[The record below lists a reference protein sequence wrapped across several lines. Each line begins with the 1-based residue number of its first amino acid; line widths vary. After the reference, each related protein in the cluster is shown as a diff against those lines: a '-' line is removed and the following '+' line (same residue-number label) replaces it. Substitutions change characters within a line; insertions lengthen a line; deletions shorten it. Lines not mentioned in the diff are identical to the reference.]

1 MTNGEKFKTAKE
13 RVIEFERFCTS
24 TTDCGACV
32 LKNCREM
39 DECRY
44 AWLDLEAKEELRL
57 LPCPFCGGTPV
68 MADNIETMR
77 SLSYYVRC
85 ACGARTA
92 SALSE
97 SVVAEIWNRRAK

>member
-13 RVIEFERFCTS
+13 RSAAFKKFCERTCNNCPLDEECTNGN
-24 TTDCGACV
+24 DCNFV
-32 LKNCREM
+32 
-39 DECRY
+39 
-44 AWLDLEAKEELRL
+44 WLELEYNEEL

-85 ACGARTA
+85 ACGVRTV

-97 SVVAEIWNRRAK
+97 SVAVEIWNRRAK